1 MVQLRFI
8 EAMRLPRWALI
19 SASTLLALALVK
31 ATHSSWGTLRSDQAS
46 LLVPSLP
53 VVPAA
58 QPVVALEYG
67 RLGRMFVREGAAV
80 APGEPLFSLQ
90 RDPQIDQELVD
101 RGIAR
106 DLGDVNEQMRDTRRE
121 IDSLRQRMVMARAL
135 PVSLLDQQ
143 ILLARA
149 RLLRRE
155 QLGNE
160 GGASRDLVDESR
172 ERLLRLQQ
180 ERLERQQEHQALEG
194 LQRLLL
200 QQQQSWRML
209 SLRQDSLRSHDLE
222 RREASRRHPQL
233 DMQQQDRLDYATYR
247 APGRGVV
254 LRLLKQPGDTVRP
267 RETVAIWQREQQPPQ
282 VEALLPAQGAW
293 LLATDQA
300 ARVEVPSLRQFYEG
314 RIISWK
320 PAGSGL
326 LQVRLNLDKLPTSET
341 RRLLALPGE
350 PVRVEL
356 PRQFNLVRWLQTG
369 RLSPSLAQ

>member
-1 MVQLRFI
+1 MVQQRFI
-8 EAMRLPRWALI
+8 EALRLPRWALI
-19 SASTLLALALVK
+19 AVSTLLAFAFLR
-31 ATHSSWGTLRSDQAS
+31 ATQGAWGTIRSDQAR

-67 RLGRMFVREGAAV
+67 RLGRMFVREGAGV
-80 APGEPLFSLQ
+80 APGEPLFSLH

-121 IDSLRQRMVMARAL
+121 IDSLRQRLVMARAL
-135 PVSLLDQQ
+135 PISLLDQQ

-155 QLGNE
+155 QLGSE

-180 ERLERQQEHQALEG
+180 ERLERQQEHQHLEG

-200 QQQQSWRML
+200 QQQQSWRIL
-209 SLRQDSLRSHDLE
+209 SLRQDSLRRHDLE
-222 RREASRRHPQL
+222 RREASRRHPRL
-233 DMQQQDRLDYATYR
+233 DGEQQARLDYATYR
-247 APGRGVV
+247 SPGRGVV

-267 RETVAIWQREQQPPQ
+267 RETVAIWQR
-282 VEALLPAQGAW
+282 
-293 LLATDQA
+293 
-300 ARVEVPSLRQFYEG
+300 
-314 RIISWK
+314 
-320 PAGSGL
+320 
-326 LQVRLNLDKLPTSET
+326 
-341 RRLLALPGE
+341 
-350 PVRVEL
+350 
-356 PRQFNLVRWLQTG
+356 
-369 RLSPSLAQ
+369 

>member
-1 MVQLRFI
+1 M
-8 EAMRLPRWALI
+8 
-19 SASTLLALALVK
+19 
-31 ATHSSWGTLRSDQAS
+31 
-46 LLVPSLP
+46 
-53 VVPAA
+53 
-58 QPVVALEYG
+58 
-67 RLGRMFVREGAAV
+67 
-80 APGEPLFSLQ
+80 
-90 RDPQIDQELVD
+90 
-101 RGIAR
+101 
-106 DLGDVNEQMRDTRRE
+106 
-121 IDSLRQRMVMARAL
+121 
-135 PVSLLDQQ
+135 
-143 ILLARA
+143 
-149 RLLRRE
+149 
-155 QLGNE
+155 
-160 GGASRDLVDESR
+160 DESR

-180 ERLERQQEHQALEG
+180 ERLERQQEHQHLEG

-209 SLRQDSLRSHDLE
+209 SLRQDSLRRHDLE

-233 DMQQQDRLDYATYR
+233 DGEQQARLDYATYR
-247 APGRGVV
+247 SPGRGVV

-300 ARVEVPSLRQFYEG
+300 ARVEVPSLRQFYEA
-314 RIISWK
+314 RVFSWK

-356 PRQFNLVRWLQTG
+356 PRQLNLVRWLQTG

>member
-1 MVQLRFI
+1 MVQSRFI
-8 EAMRLPRWALI
+8 EVMRLPRWALI
-19 SASTLLALALVK
+19 PASALLAFALLR
-31 ATHSSWGTLRSDQAS
+31 ATHSTWGTIRSDQAR

-53 VVPAA
+53 AVLAA
-58 QPVVALEYG
+58 KPVVALEYG
-67 RLGRMFVREGAAV
+67 LLGRMFVRDGAAV
-80 APGEPLFSLQ
+80 APGEPLFSLH
-90 RDPQIDQELVD
+90 RDPQMDRELVD

-121 IDSLRQRMVMARAL
+121 IDSLRQRLVMARAL
-135 PVSLLDQQ
+135 PISLLDQQ
-143 ILLARA
+143 NLLARA

-180 ERLERQQEHQALEG
+180 ERLERQQEHQHLEG

-209 SLRQDSLRSHDLE
+209 SLRQDSLR
-222 RREASRRHPQL
+222 RHTQL
-233 DMQQQDRLDYATYR
+233 DGEQQARLDYATYR

-293 LLATDQA
+293 LLATDQV
-300 ARVEVPSLRQFYEG
+300 ARVEVPSLRQVYEA
-314 RIISWK
+314 RILSWK

-326 LQVRLNLDKLPTSET
+326 LQVRLNLDKLPMSDT

-356 PRQFNLVRWLQTG
+356 PRQFNFVRWLQTLWVTSG
-369 RLSPSLAQ
+369 RAA

>member
-31 ATHSSWGTLRSDQAS
+31 ATHSSWGTIRSDQAS

-67 RLGRMFVREGAAV
+67 RLGRMFVRESAAV
-80 APGEPLFSLQ
+80 APGEPLFSLH

-180 ERLERQQEHQALEG
+180 ERLERQQEHQHLEG
-194 LQRLLL
+194 LERLLL
-200 QQQQSWRML
+200 QQQQNWRML
-209 SLRQDSLRSHDLE
+209 SLRQDSLRRHDLE

-233 DMQQQDRLDYATYR
+233 DMQQQARLDYATYR
-247 APGRGVV
+247 SPGRGVV

-267 RETVAIWQREQQPPQ
+267 RETVAIWQREQQPP
-282 VEALLPAQGAW
+282 
-293 LLATDQA
+293 
-300 ARVEVPSLRQFYEG
+300 
-314 RIISWK
+314 
-320 PAGSGL
+320 
-326 LQVRLNLDKLPTSET
+326 
-341 RRLLALPGE
+341 
-350 PVRVEL
+350 
-356 PRQFNLVRWLQTG
+356 
-369 RLSPSLAQ
+369 